1 MNFCKATVISLS
13 NPPRIF
19 SELQRST
26 TILVAP
32 RDPDRQVDW
41 FASPLTQR
49 RPSCERAY
57 GVLLVAIDHR
67 DASGSYGLDVTM
79 RASNFHAQ
87 LLLSFPHTMLKNLF
101 GGKKQE
107 GFFLDLSDGQSAPT
121 PDAAPTVA
129 TPPAPIA
136 TPEPVAAAP
145 VAVASAAPVAETPA
159 SAPAAPVEAPVEAPA
174 PEPASVN
181 FATVYLQPSGQGAP
195 RRRPSANMSGFL
207 DMARNVRG

>member
-1 MNFCKATVISLS
+1 
-13 NPPRIF
+13 
-19 SELQRST
+19 
-26 TILVAP
+26 
-32 RDPDRQVDW
+32 
-41 FASPLTQR
+41 
-49 RPSCERAY
+49 
-57 GVLLVAIDHR
+57 
-67 DASGSYGLDVTM
+67 M
-79 RASNFHAQ
+79 RASNLHAQ

-121 PDAAPTVA
+121 PDTTPTVA

-145 VAVASAAPVAETPA
+145 VTVAPVAEAPA
-159 SAPAAPVEAPVEAPA
+159 STPAAPTEAPIEAPAEAPA